1 MRSSLERAAE
11 IKQNAVQVVDSI
23 VAEDICKLPDPT
35 TAAALQRVPGV
46 QVSNDR
52 NNELSGV
59 KIRGLSDISTTADG
73 REIFTTT
80 GRAFDL
86 KDLPAQ
92 ALKRVEVFKSQTA
105 KQIEGGEIGR
115 ASCGARGCTSE

>member
-23 VAEDICKLPDPT
+23 VAEDIGKLPDPT

-52 NNELSGV
+52 NNALSGV
-59 KIRGLSDISTTADG
+59 KIRGLSDISTTDDG
-73 REIFTTT
+73 RAIFTHTS
-80 GRAFDL
+80 RAFGL
-86 KDLPAQ
+86 KQQPSQ
-92 ALKRVEVFKSQTA
+92 AMKGVPVLKCPTKPEQSP
-105 KQIEGGEIGR
+105 
-115 ASCGARGCTSE
+115 

>member
-23 VAEDICKLPDPT
+23 VAEDIGKLLDPN

-52 NNELSGV
+52 NHELSCV

-80 GRAFDL
+80 GAAFVL
-86 KDLPAQ
+86 KARPAQ
-92 ALKRVEVFKSQTA
+92 ALQRVAVFKSTTRN
-105 KQIEGGEIGR
+105 QIKGG
-115 ASCGARGCTSE
+115 

>member
-59 KIRGLSDISTTADG
+59 KIRGLSDISTTADR
-73 REIFTTT
+73 REIFTTP

-92 ALKRVEVFKSQTA
+92 ALTRSEERRVGKECVSTCRSRWSP
-105 KQIEGGEIGR
+105 EN
-115 ASCGARGCTSE
+115 